1 MPRLNIGIGLHAGVV
16 IAGRIG
22 SPQKRS
28 YTVIGKAPKVPWD
41 GASVLEEKSVSVENT
56 PCDQSRVPTKSL
68 GKKPPRMIPAAM
80 GGATYAAYGPMA
92 GQ

>member
-28 YTVIGKAPKVPWD
+28 YTVIGKAPIVPWD
-41 GASVLEEKSVSVENT
+41 GASVLEEK
-56 PCDQSRVPTKSL
+56 
-68 GKKPPRMIPAAM
+68 
-80 GGATYAAYGPMA
+80 
-92 GQ
+92 